1 VIWSSHDIKLG
12 DSGSFV
18 LDGDKLVVLSDHGM
32 LSLVQ
37 LDAAGPKVLG
47 EIQLFEFDNVWASP
61 LIYKGKIFAKGKEE
75 LVALD
80 ASGK

>member
-1 VIWSSHDIKLG
+1 
-12 DSGSFV
+12 
-18 LDGDKLVVLSDHGM
+18 M

-37 LDAAGPKVLG
+37 LNSNGPKTVS
-47 EIQLFEFDNVWASP
+47 QVKLFDFDNVWASP
-61 LIYKGKIFAKGKEE
+61 LIYKGKIFAKGKTE